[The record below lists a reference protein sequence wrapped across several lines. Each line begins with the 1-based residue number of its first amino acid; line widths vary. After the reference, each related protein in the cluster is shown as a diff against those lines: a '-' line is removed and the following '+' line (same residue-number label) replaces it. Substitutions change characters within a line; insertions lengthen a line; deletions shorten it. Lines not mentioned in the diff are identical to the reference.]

1 MLEVRMHSRDRDH
14 TLTSGANMNSI
25 KEFIS
30 SVQEV
35 VELLSKRFM

>member
-1 MLEVRMHSRDRDH
+1 MPSRDRDH
-14 TLTSGANMNSI
+14 TLTFGVKMKSI

>member
-1 MLEVRMHSRDRDH
+1 MLKAKMLSRDLDH
-14 TLTSGANMNSI
+14 TLTFGANMNSI

>member
-1 MLEVRMHSRDRDH
+1 MYLRDQDH
-14 TLTSGANMNSI
+14 TLIIGADMNSI

-35 VELLSKRFM
+35 VESLSKRFM